1 MADLFVTGAISV
13 LLLLLMAVPG
23 FILGKMKSVNTDSAV
38 KFLSVMLLY
47 ILQPFVTFDSFLNTP
62 YDSGVLV
69 NIATVFLFTCV
80 TIGAVLGAGAL
91 IAGFIP
97 ALDQDAKGVIAYGG
111 AFGNVGYMC
120 IPFLQLMRPGD
131 HVIILYATVSV
142 VAFNL
147 MAWTVGNF
155 ALTRDKRHI
164 SIKRALL
171 NPPTLSF
178 IVALPLFLLNLN
190 FTEAASLTGAAKE
203 LVDGI
208 AEVISFFSDM
218 VGPLAMVLLGLK
230 LSDIS
235 FRELFTDPRVYIA
248 SSLKLVLYPL
258 LSAALISLM
267 SLIMNI
273 SEISLNLL
281 ALSAMPCAQN
291 IIMFSTVYEKDSALA
306 AKEVTVSTLLSVI
319 TIPLILMLLSVLPG
333 G

>member
-235 FRELFTDPRVYIA
+235 FRELFTDPRVF
-248 SSLKLVLYPL
+248 YPL